1 MGLGAAARG
10 EEERMVVSHFLKWMD
25 TAKVGERAAAAA
37 ALASA
42 YVNRE
47 MPFEDRCAAEAALTL
62 LLDDPS
68 SKVRQALAEA
78 LSMSVHAPLQII
90 AALAADQ
97 PDVAAMVLAR
107 SPLLTDADL
116 IDRVASGSSAIQKLV
131 ADRPVVSMSLSAAI
145 AEVGEAE
152 ACVVLLQNY
161 GADIAS
167 LSFRRMAE
175 RFGHDANVRE
185 ALVADTRLPSDCRHL
200 LLVKLGEALK
210 ASPFVMAL
218 MGAARA
224 EKVTRDACI
233 KSSLTLIEGTR
244 ANEHMALVEHL
255 RLRGDLT
262 ASFIIRILAHGKV
275 DFFGAALVVL
285 TGRDEPRVRALLSA
299 GQDVALTALLR
310 SAGLADATHA
320 IILRALKIWR
330 EVANG
335 RRVAGA
341 QEVSWLMLK
350 ELGGQA
356 AEGELASLVKSIHL
370 EALRE
375 NARGHALAIAAA

>member
-1 MGLGAAARG
+1 
-10 EEERMVVSHFLKWMD
+10 MVVSHFLKWID
-25 TAKVGERAAAAA
+25 TAKVAERAAAAS
-37 ALASA
+37 ALAAA
-42 YVNRE
+42 YVGRE
-47 MPFEDRCAAEAALTL
+47 LAFEDRCAAEAALTL

-68 SKVRQALAEA
+68 PKVRQALAEA
-78 LSMSVHAPLQII
+78 LSMSMHAPLQVI

-97 PDVAAMVLAR
+97 PDVAALVLAR

-116 IDRVASGSSAIQKLV
+116 IDRVAAGTVANQKLI
-131 ADRPVVSMSLSAAI
+131 ADRPVISMSLAAAI

-152 ACVVLLQNY
+152 ACVVLIRNY
-161 GADIAS
+161 GANIAS

-175 RFGHDANVRE
+175 RFGHEAHVRE
-185 ALVADTRLPSDCRHL
+185 ALVADSRLPSDCRHL

-210 ASPFVMAL
+210 TSPLVLAL

-224 EKVTRDACI
+224 ERVTRDACV
-233 KSSLTLIEGTR
+233 KASLTLIEGTR
-244 ANEHMALVEHL
+244 TNEHAALVEHL

-262 ASFIIRILAHGKV
+262 ASFIIRVLAHGKV

-285 TGRDEPRVRALLSA
+285 TGRDEQRVRALLSC
-299 GQDVALTALLR
+299 GKDVALTALFR

-356 AEGELASLVKSIHL
+356 AAGELAGLVKSIHL
-370 EALRE
+370 EASRE

>member
-1 MGLGAAARG
+1 MVAGGK
-10 EEERMVVSHFLKWMD
+10 EKRMVVSHFLKWID
-25 TAKVGERAAAAA
+25 TAKVSERASAAA

-42 YVNRE
+42 YVGRE
-47 MPFEDRCAAEAALTL
+47 LPFEDRCAAEAALTL

-68 SKVRQALAEA
+68 SKVRQALSEA
-78 LSMSVHAPLQII
+78 LSMSMHSPLQII
-90 AALAADQ
+90 AALASDQ
-97 PDVAAMVLAR
+97 PDVAATVLAR

-116 IDRVASGSSAIQKLV
+116 IDRVASGSAAVQKLI
-131 ADRPVVSMSLSAAI
+131 ADRAVVSMSLSAAI

-175 RFGHDANVRE
+175 RFGHNAQVRE
-185 ALVADTRLPSDCRHL
+185 ALAADPRLPSDCRHL

-224 EKVTRDACI
+224 ERVTRDACV
-233 KSSLTLIEGTR
+233 KASLTLIEGTG
-244 ANEHMALVEHL
+244 ADEHAALVEHL

-285 TGRDEPRVRALLSA
+285 TGRDEQRVRALLSG
-299 GQDVALTALLR
+299 GQDVALSALFR
-310 SAGLADATHA
+310 SAGLADVTHA
-320 IILRALKIWR
+320 IILRALKVWR

-356 AEGELASLVKSIHL
+356 AESELAGLVKSIHL